1 MAVPLINSTF
11 SVSDIFELSDSAVL
25 EYLDEDE
32 GLLGISYSGNILSFN
47 ASSIVEVSDQE
58 FSTTI
63 QYPDPG
69 LPISITDTVY
79 ESQIFTL
86 DFESQNLDDIEAVYL
101 SMLSGLFDLSI
112 NSDVAYLSNIK
123 ITIPAMKKNG
133 VSFQFE
139 SDVSPGQNISDTE
152 LLEGYLLDL
161 SQEDLGYN
169 QLRIEYRLIIHYVPN
184 TPSIGDEISI
194 LFHFNDPK
202 LNYVVGYFGM
212 NSIADQVD
220 TIEIKLFDNTI
231 QGHFQFIDPRI
242 YVTINNSFGFP
253 TLIDFTEFKSIN
265 QVTGEEI
272 ALYLEGLTDIP
283 VEIPYPTQIGDSA
296 IQEYYFDNSNSN
308 IEEILNDGNKYL
320 VWGVNATSNP
330 NGQGS
335 SYNFLSHE
343 SKLDITTKITLPL
356 QGYAWDWVFRDT
368 THVDSGNT
376 DIDDLDPLKELTIR
390 LILNN
395 GFPAEGIVQIYFLDS
410 SFQITDSL
418 FDSPTPLLE
427 SGTLVDGIIV
437 EPAKTITDIDLNEDK
452 RDHFINAKHFVSLVM
467 METTN
472 GSDQEVIQIYDYYSI
487 QVIMSLK
494 AKITIEPDSL

>member
-1 MAVPLINSTF
+1 MSIPL
-11 SVSDIFELSDSAVL
+11 ELSVLRCSA
-25 EYLDEDE
+25 
-32 GLLGISYSGNILSFN
+32 SM
-47 ASSIVEVSDQE
+47 
-58 FSTTI
+58 
-63 QYPDPG
+63 PG
-69 LPISITDTVY
+69 L
-79 ESQIFTL
+79 
-86 DFESQNLDDIEAVYL
+86 YL
-101 SMLSGLFDLSI
+101 SSVI
-112 NSDVAYLSNIK
+112 
-123 ITIPAMKKNG
+123 
-133 VSFQFE
+133 
-139 SDVSPGQNISDTE
+139 
-152 LLEGYLLDL
+152 
-161 SQEDLGYN
+161 
-169 QLRIEYRLIIHYVPN
+169 
-184 TPSIGDEISI
+184 
-194 LFHFNDPK
+194 
-202 LNYVVGYFGM
+202 
-212 NSIADQVD
+212 
-220 TIEIKLFDNTI
+220 
-231 QGHFQFIDPRI
+231 
-242 YVTINNSFGFP
+242 INNSFGFP

-410 SFQITDSL
+410 ALQITDSL

-487 QVIMSLK
+487 QVIMGLK